1 MFYEI
6 QKLEK
11 SLILWSNDTSL
22 ETQNQIE
29 KIKNLLLLQQ
39 NYVNAEKEPHA
50 VKSSDS
56 LRC

>member
-11 SLILWSNDTSL
+11 SCILWDKDTSL

-39 NYVNAEKEPHA
+39 NHINTEKEPHA
-50 VKSSDS
+50 VESSDS